1 MKKKIWIIRPINGT
15 EAKWIISAPIKLG
28 PIDILQKVEPE
39 YGQCSI
45 ELVGNLSA
53 EILLEDEDAM
63 YQKKAEI
70 IAELATLR
78 DETPCDEESHRDCG
92 CQRFDLLIDKISQL

>member
-1 MKKKIWIIRPINGT
+1 MRNKIWIIRPINGT
-15 EAKWIISAPIKLG
+15 EAKWIISAPTKLG
-28 PIDILQKVEPE
+28 PIDVLQKVEPE

-45 ELVGNLSA
+45 ELVGNVSA
-53 EILLEDEDAM
+53 KILLEDEDAI

-78 DETPCDEESHRDCG
+78 DETPCDGESHGHCG
-92 CQRFDLLIDKISQL
+92 CERFDLLIDKISQL